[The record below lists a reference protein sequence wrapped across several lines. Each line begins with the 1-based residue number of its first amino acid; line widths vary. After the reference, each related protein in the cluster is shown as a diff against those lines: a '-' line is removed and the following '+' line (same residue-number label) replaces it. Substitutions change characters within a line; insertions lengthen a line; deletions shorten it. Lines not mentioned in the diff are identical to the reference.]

1 MTSPAVPVLPAVPAL
16 PALPAVAVDR
26 PRLQWL
32 VAPLTA
38 ATLAVASVL
47 AGWRGKDLPAQLYR
61 VGLFHR
67 AGLTLWDSQWYG
79 GHWTLNYSVLFPP
92 LAGVIGVQATEVA
105 SAAVAALAFD
115 RLVVR
120 HFGEGARVGSLMFAV
135 GTLAQVAIGQLPFLL
150 GEALALGAFWAATR
164 RRPRLAVILAV
175 ATSLAS
181 PLAGAFL
188 VLALASWLLAV
199 WPRRRVAL
207 GAMIAGVAAPLVVVG
222 VLFPGQGYMPFPTID
237 VLWLSVLFLAVW
249 LALPR
254 PERALRIG
262 VCLYVVAVVLSFAL
276 PTPMGG
282 NISRLADCLGAPL
295 AVCVLWSHRRLLL
308 AAAVVPLFLMQW
320 TPAFASFPTDPSTHE
335 AYFRPLL
342 AFLSHN
348 NNPPGRVEIVPM
360 RLHWEAAYAAPTV
373 PLARGWERQMDTA
386 DNPLFYTDGA
396 LNASSYRAWLLDAGV
411 RYVALPD
418 VPLDYAGVDE
428 GRLVA
433 AGVPGLRLAWR
444 DSHWR
449 VFEVVGGRGIVDG
462 PGRLVSLQ
470 GSQVVIDATGPGTIL
485 VRVRYNSRWAVV
497 QGTGCVREA
506 AGGWTAID
514 ARQRGR
520 LHLELRFVHPSDP
533 TC

>member
-1 MTSPAVPVLPAVPAL
+1 MTSPAITVE
-16 PALPAVAVDR
+16 R
-26 PRLQWL
+26 PRPQWL
-32 VAPLTA
+32 VAPFTA
-38 ATLAVASVL
+38 GVLALAAVL

-92 LAGVIGVQATEVA
+92 LAGLIGVQATEVA
-105 SAAVAALAFD
+105 SAAVAAWAFD
-115 RLVVR
+115 RLVVG
-120 HFGEGARVGSLMFAV
+120 HFGEAARFGSLLFAV

-150 GEALALGAFWAATR
+150 GEALALGAYWAATR
-164 RRPRLAVILAV
+164 RRPRLAVGLAL

-188 VLALASWLLAV
+188 VLALVSWMLAV

-207 GAMIAGVAAPLVVVG
+207 GAMIAGVASPLVVVG
-222 VLFPGQGYMPFPTID
+222 VLFPGQGYMPFPGID
-237 VLWLSVLFLAVW
+237 VLWLFAIFMGIW
-249 LALPR
+249 LAIPR

-262 VCLYVVAVVLSFAL
+262 ICLYLVAVLLSFAL
-276 PTPMGG
+276 RTPMGG

-320 TPAFASFPTDPSTHE
+320 TPAFASFPSDPSTHA

-342 AFLSHN
+342 AFLGHH

-396 LNASSYRAWLLDAGV
+396 LNAASYRAWLLDAGV

-418 VPLDYAGVDE
+418 VPLDYAAVAE
-428 GRLVA
+428 GRLVG

-444 DSHWR
+444 DAHWR
-449 VFEVVGGRGIVDG
+449 VYEVVGGRGIVEG
-462 PGRLVSLQ
+462 PGRLVNLQ
-470 GSQVVIDATGPGTIL
+470 GSQVVVDATGPGTIL
-485 VRVRYNSRWAVV
+485 VRVRYNSRWTVV
-497 QGTGCVREA
+497 QGAGCVHETP
-506 AGGWTAID
+506 GGWTAID
-514 ARQRGR
+514 TAKPGR
-520 LHLELRFVHPSDP
+520 LHLELRFVHSSDP
-533 TC
+533 ACG